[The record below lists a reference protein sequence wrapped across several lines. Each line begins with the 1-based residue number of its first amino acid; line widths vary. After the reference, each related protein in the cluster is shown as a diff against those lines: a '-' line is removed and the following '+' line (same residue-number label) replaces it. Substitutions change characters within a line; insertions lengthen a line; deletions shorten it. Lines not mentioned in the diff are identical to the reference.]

1 MGGFI
6 YSLDSQRGKAGCQCL
21 ADRKLVLLIADG
33 LADRPVID
41 YDYKTPLEYANT
53 PNMDRLAK
61 GGLVGQLDPISPG
74 VRPGSDVANL
84 RGVGVLGGEKFPRM
98 VCEVDPK
105 EEGLKLGTA
114 RATDGSEEAK
124 RTAQALNEFVKRS
137 HEALREH
144 PLNTQRVSDD
154 EPAANIVI
162 TRGAGTMPALPSLKS
177 RNDLRGACIAGTAM
191 IKGLA
196 LAAGL
201 DLVDVKGAT
210 GGVST
215 EHEAKE
221 KKKNEKGKDQKI
233 NLLHFTDP

>member
-1 MGGFI
+1 M
-6 YSLDSQRGKAGCQCL
+6 
-21 ADRKLVLLIADG
+21 V
-33 LADRPVID
+33 
-41 YDYKTPLEYANT
+41 
-53 PNMDRLAK
+53 
-61 GGLVGQLDPISPG
+61 
-74 VRPGSDVANL
+74 SD
-84 RGVGVLGGEKFPRM
+84 
-98 VCEVDPK
+98 VDPK
-105 EEGLKLGTA
+105 EEGWKVGQA
-114 RATDGSEEAK
+114 ESAECSEEAK

-201 DLVDVKGAT
+201 DLVDVRGAT

-215 EHEAKE
+215 DDETKAKKTNETAKE
-221 KKKNEKGKDQKI
+221 KKI
-233 NLLHFTDP
+233 ILLPPKKTPLPRQ

>member
-1 MGGFI
+1 M
-6 YSLDSQRGKAGCQCL
+6 C
-21 ADRKLVLLIADG
+21 
-33 LADRPVID
+33 
-41 YDYKTPLEYANT
+41 YD
-53 PNMDRLAK
+53 
-61 GGLVGQLDPISPG
+61 V
-74 VRPGSDVANL
+74 VR
-84 RGVGVLGGEKFPRM
+84 
-98 VCEVDPK
+98 K
-105 EEGLKLGTA
+105 EEDLKVDRG

-124 RTAQALNEFVKRS
+124 RPAQALNEFVKRS

-215 EHEAKE
+215 DDETKAKKTNETAKE
-221 KKKNEKGKDQKI
+221 KKI
-233 NLLHFTDP
+233 ILLPPKKTPLPRQ